1 MNGDFQCW
9 NFIIIFLVGD
19 KIYNVTYISLGMK
32 LDEILLPFEAE
43 LSDLGPRESVD
54 FCAVLEDE
62 NTHMRHGQ
70 IEWDT
75 FVILK

>member
-1 MNGDFQCW
+1 M
-9 NFIIIFLVGD
+9 VGD
-19 KIYNVTYISLGMK
+19 KIYGVTYISLGMK

-62 NTHMRHGQ
+62 HTHVGHRQ
-70 IEWDT
+70 IQGNP
-75 FVILK
+75 FVILKHQMTFS

>member
-1 MNGDFQCW
+1 MELHN
-9 NFIIIFLVGD
+9 NLLVGD
-19 KIYNVTYISLGMK
+19 KIYGVTYISLGMK

-70 IEWDT
+70 IEWNT
-75 FVILK
+75 FMILK

>member
-1 MNGDFQCW
+1 MV
-9 NFIIIFLVGD
+9 IFLIGD
-19 KIYNVTYISLGMK
+19 KHGVTYISLGVK

-62 NTHMRHGQ
+62 NTHMRHSQ
-70 IEWDT
+70 IEWNT